1 MAEGRRSATKVKVS
15 HPEKVLFPDGYTKGD
30 MVAYYLSVA
39 DVMLPYMRGH
49 PLAMLRFPNG
59 LGGEKFFQK
68 QAPDY
73 FPSFI
78 GRVEIPK
85 AKGTTKYGTVNNKD
99 ALAYIAN
106 HNCIEFH
113 TLSVRANDLR
123 HPDRIVFDLDPSVD
137 DFGAVKAAAGWLRDL
152 LDELGLPNFVMT
164 SGSRG
169 LHIWVPLDRRST
181 SDDVLAF
188 SGSVAQVLVTQHPDE
203 LTTEFSKKDRG
214 DRIYLDVARNAPAQH
229 AITPYSLR
237 AIAGAPVAT
246 PITWDELDDP
256 QLGPQ
261 RWTMKTVGERV
272 GSDPWSGMMRQARSL
287 KRATGRLER
296 LVAA

>member
-1 MAEGRRSATKVKVS
+1 
-15 HPEKVLFPDGYTKGD
+15 
-30 MVAYYLSVA
+30 
-39 DVMLPYMRGH
+39 
-49 PLAMLRFPNG
+49 MLRFP
-59 LGGEKFFQK
+59 GGIDGERFFQK

-78 GRVEIPK
+78 ARAELPK
-85 AKGTTKYGTVNNKD
+85 AKGTTNYAVVNNRN

-113 TLSVRANDLR
+113 SLPVRANDLR

-137 DFGAVKAAAGWLRDL
+137 DFDAVKQAARSLRGL

-169 LHIWVPLDRRST
+169 LHIWVPLDRRT
-181 SDDVLAF
+181 LTDDVLAF
-188 SGSVAQVLVTQHPDE
+188 AGGVAELLVTQHPDE
-203 LTTEFSKKDRG
+203 LTTRFSKADRG

-237 AIAGAPVAT
+237 AKPGAPVAT
-246 PITWDELDDP
+246 PFAWDELDDP
-256 QLGPQ
+256 DLHPQ
-261 RWTMKTVGERV
+261 RWTMKSIRDRLGR
-272 GSDPWSGMMRQARSL
+272 DPWEGMTRRARSL
-287 KRATGRLER
+287 GPAARRLER
-296 LVAA
+296 LAPA